1 MLQRLLLMIRL
12 VRVLMMRGHD
22 FPSYSY
28 PITRCSLQPSMHL
41 CRALILE
48 KKDRQQNGLPFERR
62 GRGVSFRF
70 VSLPRV
76 KHRVGSSRASP
87 ASLISHVSSLPNH
100 YCLHVHLACSVPSLI
115 SRCGP
120 TIQIRFCIII
130 IITNLC
136 TMVNGSL
143 PKHFAPPFKK

>member
-28 PITRCSLQPSMHL
+28 LITRCSLQPSMHL

-70 VSLPRV
+70 PSFFPTPYAADGQDARGAPGGSAAARAGCGRGRGRRQEPRG
-76 KHRVGSSRASP
+76 RR
-87 ASLISHVSSLPNH
+87 
-100 YCLHVHLACSVPSLI
+100 
-115 SRCGP
+115 RW
-120 TIQIRFCIII
+120 
-130 IITNLC
+130 
-136 TMVNGSL
+136 
-143 PKHFAPPFKK
+143 PPRHAR

>member
-41 CRALILE
+41 CRALIL
-48 KKDRQQNGLPFERR
+48 KKKIVNRTGSLLNG
-62 GRGVSFRF
+62 GGGGFRF

-76 KHRVGSSRASP
+76 KHKTSSRFLPRVTRFIDFACVVF
-87 ASLISHVSSLPNH
+87 AQSLFAFMYIWLAQ
-100 YCLHVHLACSVPSLI
+100 CLH
-115 SRCGP
+115 
-120 TIQIRFCIII
+120 
-130 IITNLC
+130 
-136 TMVNGSL
+136 
-143 PKHFAPPFKK
+143 